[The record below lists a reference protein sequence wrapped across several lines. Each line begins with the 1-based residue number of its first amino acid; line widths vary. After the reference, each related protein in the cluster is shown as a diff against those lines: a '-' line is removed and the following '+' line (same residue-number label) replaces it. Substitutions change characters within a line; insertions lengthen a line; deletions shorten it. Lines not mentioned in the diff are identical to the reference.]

1 MDSLFSEADLDQEL
15 LALTNKDNRIR
26 EEVVKEKVE
35 EKDFSRRLFIVDGYG
50 LIYRSYFAF
59 ITRPLTDGKG
69 RNVSAYFGF
78 FNTLFSLFR
87 EYPFDYFVVAMDAH
101 APTFRHEMYPEYKA
115 NRDAAPEDL
124 HAQVP
129 MIEETLDKM
138 NIPYIAKEGFEAD
151 DLIATLCAEANRHEI
166 DAVMV
171 TGDKDLLQLVN
182 RHVKALRP
190 PKKNQPKYEFF
201 GPEEVFEEYH
211 VRPDQ
216 IVDYLSLLGDTAD
229 NVPGVKGI
237 GEKGA
242 VKLLEEY
249 VSLDGIYRH
258 LDSLSKGNRT
268 KLEEGKESAY
278 LSKSLVQLKNDV
290 FRVETF
296 DDPAYLVSKID
307 YAAGIPDFEKNG
319 CRNLARSAA
328 AFAHGEKPD
337 QEKEEPA
344 RTEPEEAPAFKAP
357 SELLG
362 TGSYRTVSDIKV
374 LRALFEEAY
383 RMGGTIAFDTE
394 TTDVD
399 LRNAE
404 LVGFSFSYQ
413 LRKAYYAPLVSEG
426 ETFLSRDD
434 VVKLFHDYFESGK
447 LSLIG
452 QNLLYD
458 LGVLSKLGI
467 ENVKVEFDTMLA
479 AWLLDTET
487 ERFNLDFLAGKYLS
501 YETLHYDDV
510 VPKGK
515 TFADVSLENATRYS
529 SEDSDLAWRLKL
541 LFEPMLEESGLVDV
555 YRSYELP
562 LIKVL
567 LAMEKEGVLL
577 DREFMGKLSSTL
589 AQREDS
595 LRNEIFAIAGHD
607 FNLNSPAQLSKVL
620 FEERKLETG
629 KKTKYGFST
638 DTATLESL
646 KSSGDPIIEKILD
659 YRGVAK
665 LLSTYVETLPTLTD
679 ENGRIHTSYL
689 QTGTAT
695 GRLSSRN
702 PNLQNIPIRTDDGRL
717 IRSAFIPR
725 PGCIFLSADYS
736 QVELVVLSHMSG
748 DENLRKAFLEG
759 GDVHRYTASLIFNK
773 KLEDVEPQE
782 RRVAKTINF
791 GIIYGMSAFRLAGD
805 LGISR
810 ARAKEFI
817 DTYFARYSGVSQFIA
832 ATVKSAEEKGYV
844 KTLGGHVRRVMAIN
858 SRNKVEKQAAERIAV
873 NTVIQG
879 TAAEIM
885 KRAMIDIFSEMEK
898 RKLRSKMLL
907 QVHDELIFE
916 VYEDELETLTGI
928 VRTKMEGAQKL
939 SVPLRVGIETGRR
952 WGDMH

>member
-229 NVPGVKGI
+229 NVPGVRGI

-296 DDPAYLVSKID
+296 DDPAYLASKID

-337 QEKEEPA
+337 QGKEEPA
-344 RTEPEEAPAFKAP
+344 REEPEEAPAFKAP

-759 GDVHRYTASLIFNK
+759 GDVHRYTASLIFDK
-773 KLEDVEPQE
+773 KLEEVEPQE

-805 LGISR
+805 LGIPR
-810 ARAKEFI
+810 AKAKEFI

-928 VRTKMEGAQKL
+928 VRTRMEGAQKL